1 MSIQFKRSFT
11 SGLKPDS
18 TQIVEGELA
27 LNLPDK
33 KMYTLNQSGEVIN
46 IGFSQEYADNTFLM
60 LSGGSMK
67 GRLYLKAGS
76 LPVSGSSGLDEV
88 VSRRYVDNQFG
99 TLGTQT
105 RRNSDLD
112 SRFVQTAGGSTI
124 QNSLILNYNAS
135 MSGNQAMATN
145 VKFVKDNFIIK
156 LGDAMQ
162 GPLLLSNHP
171 TSDWMAA
178 TKYYVD
184 QRKIEA
190 NQYTDS
196 KYNSSVN
203 YTNQQI
209 STTTSSLQ
217 SQIAAAASSSSSIE
231 YADTSK
237 TIFSWNSGPA
247 GSNFHYRTVLFQ
259 MKVVFARR
267 GEQTVYFP
275 YSPAAW
281 GASTPTISI
290 TKEHLHNGNE
300 TDFVIT
306 AITPTYVVFRLTE
319 TGDGKGDLDYQVIA
333 HIIGYAQ
340 ISQNR

>member
-76 LPVSGSSGLDEV
+76 LPVSGSAGLDEV

-99 TLGTQT
+99 TNPAQT
-105 RRNSDLD
+105 RRNIDLD
-112 SRFVQTAGGSTI
+112 GRYVQTAGGSTI
-124 QNSLILNYNAS
+124 QNSLILNYNPS

-145 VKFVKDNFIIK
+145 VKFIKDNFIIK

-162 GPLLLSNHP
+162 GPLLLNNHP

-178 TKYYVD
+178 TKFYVD
-184 QRKIEA
+184 QKKQESI
-190 NQYTDS
+190 NYTDS
-196 KYNSSVN
+196 KYNASIN
-203 YTNQQI
+203 YTNQQV
-209 STTTSSLQ
+209 SNTNNTTSGLQ
-217 SQIAAAASSSSSIE
+217 NQINTINTNISNIVIPESKAHVRWTGSNSQLTCAYTSAQIGWRLTIILNEGNNVALTTIPYHYMTQVKTTGFIYIDYGDSSDWVLRYTYTATSATSGYIVFKIEGRGSIAA
-231 YADTSK
+231 
-237 TIFSWNSGPA
+237 
-247 GSNFHYRTVLFQ
+247 
-259 MKVVFARR
+259 
-267 GEQTVYFP
+267 VYDI
-275 YSPAAW
+275 Y
-281 GASTPTISI
+281 
-290 TKEHLHNGNE
+290 
-300 TDFVIT
+300 
-306 AITPTYVVFRLTE
+306 
-319 TGDGKGDLDYQVIA
+319 
-333 HIIGYAQ
+333 
-340 ISQNR
+340 